1 MNVKAAALL
10 TSSVLMHGLGMFHA
24 VCGTATGPVAGA
36 TTVHT
41 ARVGVTSVS
50 VAMLRTAAES
60 VAEIGAAEGFHR
72 SWRVCCIVIRSRSI
86 LLPLRM
92 LNSFELSLIGICQAL
107 ACCSDLCLFRTAR
120 ATADFF
126 QIF

>member
-1 MNVKAAALL
+1 MKAAALL

-24 VCGTATGPVAGA
+24 ICGTATEPVVGA
-36 TTVHT
+36 TTGHT

-60 VAEIGAAEGFHR
+60 VAEIGAASGFHR
-72 SWRVCCIVIRSRSI
+72 SWRVLYCHQIQKYSP
-86 LLPLRM
+86 PLEDAEY
-92 LNSFELSLIGICQAL
+92 FERGLIGICQAL